1 MGLRPTMCTYAQN
14 LIRPAQSGRARR
26 ADTRLRLWPGPQAN
40 TMTRLEM
47 KTSTNMQEAFDLAEH
62 ALVLAIQATDNAL
75 GEAIEH
81 GCCAT
86 EYPDFVTAVME
97 FAGRIYVSE
106 QERYH

>member
-1 MGLRPTMCTYAQN
+1 
-14 LIRPAQSGRARR
+14 
-26 ADTRLRLWPGPQAN
+26 
-40 TMTRLEM
+40 
-47 KTSTNMQEAFDLAEH
+47 MQEAFDLAEH

-97 FAGRIYVSE
+97 FAGRDLCLKTRKISLT
-106 QERYH
+106 ERLYRPDSTRLRALASI

>member
-1 MGLRPTMCTYAQN
+1 
-14 LIRPAQSGRARR
+14 
-26 ADTRLRLWPGPQAN
+26 
-40 TMTRLEM
+40 MTRLEM

-97 FAGRIYVSE
+97 FAGRIYVSK